1 MENLYQKIIDTIP
14 IFFFLW
20 DGDKNETVFISEK
33 FYDHTL
39 DRYYAPETPREDLRQ
54 YITKESQEAYDHFF
68 ASLANNGNV
77 PSHIELKANHLPG
90 IEWIKLSTFPVVE
103 PGKSTRY
110 IAGHISDITP
120 IRQHTQL
127 LERQVENID
136 IIIFMLAHELSSPIA
151 NMMGLAEYLRTQAEK
166 GYHEQPAQLY
176 ETIYNRGGEVLT
188 LARGMVSLLNFQF
201 NKEPFTFEKIAI
213 KSFAEELV
221 ENFYH
226 KSTAKNITITCS
238 SIDKDIRVAVQAE
251 KFGKA
256 IEEILV
262 FLLKMA
268 EKNEEISLSASSA
281 DYPDQLKLF
290 ITTSAVNLSKQPI
303 QLLLDN
309 SARLS
314 LSDLKVREVRGMLE
328 LVIAKEIID
337 LHQGSLE
344 LLYKDGAHG
353 FVITIPT
360 QPSHPVTS

>member
-1 MENLYQKIIDTIP
+1 MDNLYQKIVDTIP

-20 DGDKNETVFISEK
+20 DGDRDETVFISEK
-33 FYDHTL
+33 FYDHIL

-54 YITKESQEAYDHFF
+54 YIAEESLEAYDHFF
-68 ASLANNGNV
+68 ANLADNEDAS
-77 PSHIELKANHLPG
+77 SHIELKANHLPG

-110 IAGHISDITP
+110 VAGHISDITP

-127 LERQVENID
+127 LQGQVENID
-136 IIIFMLAHELSSPIA
+136 TIIFMLAHELSSPIA

-166 GYHEQPAQLY
+166 GHHEQPAQLY

-201 NKEPFTFEKIAI
+201 NKEPFTLEKIAI
-213 KSFAEELV
+213 KSFTEELI
-221 ENFYH
+221 EDFYH
-226 KSTAKNITITCS
+226 KSNAKNVTISCS
-238 SIDKDIRVAVQAE
+238 SIDEDIRVAVQAE

-268 EKNEEISLSASSA
+268 GKNEEIWLSASAS
-281 DYPDQLKLF
+281 DHPDQLKLY
-290 ITTSAVNLSKQPI
+290 ITSSAANLPIQPV
-303 QLLLDN
+303 QLLLD
-309 SARLS
+309 SSTRLS
-314 LSDLKVREVRGMLE
+314 LSDIKVRKVRGMLE
-328 LVIAKEIID
+328 LVIAKEIVE

-344 LLYKDGAHG
+344 LLHRDDAHG
-353 FVITIPT
+353 FVITIPA
-360 QPSHPVTS
+360 QPSHPDTP